1 MRNTKGQKN
10 IKSLR
15 SIKILTSQEKKLLCD
30 KIGGNEIRKYFLK
43 EPDKFTKHIQGGWRI
58 NKLSNQDALKI
69 AKEYIK
75 SPYIT
80 FFLYM
85 ILKHWNEQ
93 FEQNYIEM
101 IDNGVAEDVAVLAS
115 IIKSPFKAISDIFFK
130 LSDRDYKE
138 DTKKKCLFILEAENS
153 SKNILPEKEERI
165 NTSLMTDEKIQKQL
179 KEKHELWQLEKRKL
193 KHKIQEQE
201 DIIQKLD
208 KEKKQLKAKENK
220 LSYAL
225 ERQQSELK
233 VYQEMDKY
241 REELK
246 YEPSQN
252 FPYTSL
258 CKEISQ
264 SHKNKHVIKLQRLAD
279 IDKNGRI
286 VNLYAENTPER
297 DILYYNSAGGFSEG
311 MIGIWNWNQEP
322 NRWAGKSDFVT
333 SNFNKTYSPVEI
345 IILPECNS
353 DKQLIR
359 FLYEGIAHELAETI
373 NRVLFVY
380 PKGFHQYSGVL
391 CTRKQLNEMHGR
403 CILQN
408 KFFKLPVYDVGD
420 TEIFSTEEHM
430 FYRRLYLGIP
440 ERLLSAGNVM
450 ETIKELLLERVSWS
464 KMKWKGFTKAE
475 YKEVHAFIEGLQTD
489 DFIQGVMERCDCS
502 DVAEASELIDK
513 FKRNAEGYI
522 NQTNLE
528 SEIVEDVVRRNED
541 LLEIGYKSVEEEW
554 RTSHAGEMN
563 KLKNELNKVRDTIA
577 DEKQNL
583 SSMQKKYDNLKRESN
598 KITTDIK
605 RQQLLA
611 DTVEQQVK
619 QRITSIQENAASFLT
634 DMMFQI
640 PLYQNSYKNI
650 SESSNKR
657 MPEKIQNNYFVKGTL
672 IPTLK
677 GEFISDDEACIELL
691 KENLIEA
698 GVIRDISKALA
709 TYLYVAHLLHIPL
722 ILTGPGST
730 DIANAMA
737 ITFTGRTADQL
748 TFTGEV
754 YEHSINCC
762 LQDDGEFTTIIN
774 PFNTNWAYKL
784 PELLRN
790 PSKYFVL
797 ATPYPEELQIEPAS
811 LYNLALPVLTD
822 VLVDKKA
829 TGQYISVKKSASY
842 KEQRITYDNGNH
854 RPFPLLRSLE
864 ISSLARTY
872 LQELYHYFS
881 MNWNDST
888 DEFFFMYGVLPLAYS
903 MGKINI
909 VKVHIQEKGPHFSK
923 TNYDLVKPYLGD

>member
-1 MRNTKGQKN
+1 MRNTKGQEN

-93 FEQNYIEM
+93 FEQNYIKM
-101 IDNGVAEDVAVLAS
+101 IDNGVAEDMAVVASL
-115 IIKSPFKAISDIFFK
+115 IKSPFKMVSDIFFK

-153 SKNILPEKEERI
+153 SKNILPEKGERI
-165 NTSLMTDEKIQKQL
+165 NTSLMTNEKIQKQL
-179 KEKHELWQLEKRKL
+179 KEKHELWRLEKGKL

-201 DIIQKLD
+201 DIIKKLE

-220 LSYAL
+220 LSYDL

-264 SHKNKHVIKLQRLAD
+264 SHKNKNVIKLQRLAD

-297 DILYYNSAGGFSEG
+297 DILYYDSAGGFSEG
-311 MIGIWNWNQEP
+311 MIGIWNWNQGP
-322 NRWAGKSDFVT
+322 NREDGRPGWVSSCV
-333 SNFNKTYSPVEI
+333 NKIYSPVEI
-345 IILPECNS
+345 ITLPGCNS
-353 DKQLIR
+353 EEKLIQS
-359 FLYEGIAHELAETI
+359 LYEGIACELSENI

-380 PKGFHQYSGVL
+380 SKVFHQYSGVL

-408 KFFKLPVYDVGD
+408 KFFKLPVYDFED
-420 TEIFSTEEHM
+420 AEIFSTEGHM
-430 FYRRLYLGIP
+430 FFRRLYLGNP
-440 ERLLSAGNVM
+440 KRLLSVGNVM

-464 KMKWKGFTKAE
+464 KTKKKGFTKAE
-475 YKEVHAFIEGLQTD
+475 YKKFHAFIEELRTD
-489 DFIQGVMERCDCS
+489 DFIQSVMERCDCS
-502 DVAEASELIDK
+502 SLAEASALIQQ
-513 FKRNAEGYI
+513 FKKNAEKYI
-522 NQTNLE
+522 NQTDLE

-541 LLEIGYKSVEEEW
+541 LLGGCYQSIEEEW
-554 RTSHAGEMN
+554 KFSHAGEMN
-563 KLKNELNKVRDTIA
+563 ELKNELNKVRNTIA
-577 DEKQNL
+577 DEKRNL
-583 SSMQKKYDNLKRESN
+583 ENIQQKYDTLKREN
-598 KITTDIK
+598 NNITEDIK
-605 RQQLLA
+605 RKKSLA

-619 QRITSIQENAASFLT
+619 QRIASIQGNTASFLT

-640 PLYQNSYKNI
+640 PWLKNCDEYT
-650 SESSNKR
+650 SGEAR
-657 MPEKIQNNYFVKGTL
+657 NNYFVRGNW
-672 IPTLK
+672 IAAADD
-677 GEFISDDEACIELL
+677 EIISDDETCIGLL
-691 KENLIEA
+691 KDNLIEA
-698 GVIRDISKALA
+698 GVIQDMSLSLA
-709 TYLYVAHLLHIPL
+709 TYLYGAHLLHIPL
-722 ILTGPGST
+722 ILAGPGSE
-730 DIANAMA
+730 DIADAMA
-737 ITFTGRTADQL
+737 ITFYSRTAGKL
-748 TFTGEV
+748 TFKGEV
-754 YEHSINCC
+754 DDQSIDNC
-762 LQDDGEFTTIIN
+762 LQDDDELVTIIN

-790 PSKYFVL
+790 PTKYFVM
-797 ATPYPEELQIEPAS
+797 ATPYPEELLMEPKS

-822 VLVDKKA
+822 VLVGDEA
-829 TGQYISVKKSASY
+829 HGDYIAAEKLISG
-842 KEQRITYDNGNH
+842 KEQKNSYENWTH
-854 RPFPLLRSLE
+854 RRVPLLRSLS
-864 ISSLARTY
+864 ISSFARTY
-872 LQELYHYFS
+872 VQKIYNYFS
-881 MNWNDST
+881 QNWQDNPD
-888 DEFFFMYGVLPLAYS
+888 DFFFIYGLLPLAYS
-903 MGKINI
+903 LGKLDI
-909 VKVHIQEKGPHFSK
+909 VKEQIQEGRYQLSK
-923 TNYDLVKPYLGD
+923 TNNELLKPYLGD

>member
-1 MRNTKGQKN
+1 
-10 IKSLR
+10 
-15 SIKILTSQEKKLLCD
+15 
-30 KIGGNEIRKYFLK
+30 
-43 EPDKFTKHIQGGWRI
+43 
-58 NKLSNQDALKI
+58 
-69 AKEYIK
+69 
-75 SPYIT
+75 
-80 FFLYM
+80 M

-93 FEQNYIEM
+93 FEQNYIKM
-101 IDNGVAEDVAVLAS
+101 IDNGVAEDMAVVASL
-115 IIKSPFKAISDIFFK
+115 IKSPFKMVSDIFFK

-153 SKNILPEKEERI
+153 SKNILPEKGERI
-165 NTSLMTDEKIQKQL
+165 NTSLMTNEKIQKQL
-179 KEKHELWQLEKRKL
+179 KEKHELWRLEKGKL
-193 KHKIQEQE
+193 KNKIQEQE
-201 DIIQKLD
+201 DIIQKLE

-220 LSYAL
+220 LSYDL

-264 SHKNKHVIKLQRLAD
+264 SHKNKNVIKLQRLAD

-359 FLYEGIAHELAETI
+359 FLNEGIACELAENI

-380 PKGFHQYSGVL
+380 PKGFHKYSGVL

-420 TEIFSTEEHM
+420 AEVLSTEGHM

-440 ERLLSAGNVM
+440 ERLQPAGNVM
-450 ETIKELLLERVSWS
+450 ETIRELLLERVSWS
-464 KMKWKGFTKAE
+464 KMKRKGFTKAE
-475 YKEVHAFIEGLQTD
+475 YKEVHAFIEELQTD

-502 DVAEASELIDK
+502 DVAEASDLIDQ
-513 FKRNAEGYI
+513 FKRKAEGYI

-528 SEIVEDVVRRNED
+528 SEIVEDVVRRNDD
-541 LLEIGYKSVEEEW
+541 LLGICYKSIEEEW
-554 RTSHAGEMN
+554 KTSHASKMN
-563 KLKNELNKVRDTIA
+563 ELKNELNKVRNTIENERRNLESVQQKHDT
-577 DEKQNL
+577 
-583 SSMQKKYDNLKRESN
+583 LKRDN
-598 KITTDIK
+598 DNITADIK
-605 RQQLLA
+605 RQKLLA
-611 DTVEQQVK
+611 DKVEQQVK
-619 QRITSIQENAASFLT
+619 QRITSIQENTASFLT

-640 PLYQNSYKNI
+640 PWLQNCDEHTSG
-650 SESSNKR
+650 EAR
-657 MPEKIQNNYFVKGTL
+657 NNYFVRGNR
-672 IPTLK
+672 IAAVDD
-677 GEFISDDEACIELL
+677 EIISDDETCIDLL
-691 KENLIEA
+691 KDNLIEA
-698 GVIRDISKALA
+698 GVMQDMSLSFA
-709 TYLYVAHLLHIPL
+709 TYLYGVHLLHIPL
-722 ILTGPGST
+722 ILAGPGSG
-730 DIANAMA
+730 DIADAMA
-737 ITFTGRTADQL
+737 ITFNGRTAGKL
-748 TFTGEV
+748 TFKGEV
-754 YEHSINCC
+754 DDQSIDSC
-762 LQDDGEFTTIIN
+762 LQDDGEFITIIN

-790 PSKYFVL
+790 STKYFVM
-797 ATPYPEELQIEPAS
+797 TTSYPEELLMEPKS

-822 VLVDKKA
+822 VLVGDEVH
-829 TGQYISVKKSASY
+829 GDYIAAEKLISG
-842 KEQRITYDNGNH
+842 KEQKNSYENWTH
-854 RPFPLLRSLE
+854 RRVPLLRSLS
-864 ISSLARTY
+864 ISSFARTY
-872 LQELYHYFS
+872 VQKVYNYFS
-881 MNWNDST
+881 QNWQDNPD
-888 DEFFFMYGVLPLAYS
+888 DFFFIYGLLPLAYS
-903 MGKINI
+903 LGKLDI
-909 VKVHIQEKGPHFSK
+909 VKEQIQEGHYQFSK
-923 TNYDLVKPYLGD
+923 TNNELLKPYLGD